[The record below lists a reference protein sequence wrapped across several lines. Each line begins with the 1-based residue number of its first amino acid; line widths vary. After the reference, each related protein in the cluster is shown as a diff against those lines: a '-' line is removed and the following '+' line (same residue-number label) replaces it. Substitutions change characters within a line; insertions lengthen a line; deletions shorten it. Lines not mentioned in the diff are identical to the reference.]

1 LTYVGVI
8 CAHASIDLLND
19 YADYRS
25 SIDLITV
32 RTQLSGG
39 TGVLPE
45 GLLEPMT
52 VYRAGIFLLGCAT
65 IIGLVLTLMRGY
77 VVGVFLVF
85 GILSVYFYST
95 KIANYGFGEVLL
107 VAKGTLIV
115 VGTYYVQ
122 SLAFATPPLLVGV
135 IMGLLSSSA
144 LYVNQFPDFNA
155 DKACGRRN
163 LVVRLGLRNA
173 ARVYVIYPILSYS
186 LLVAGVIIGDIPIF
200 ALVSVVALPLFY
212 RTFKGL
218 TVGKFDNSSLFPA
231 MAQNVFGAR
240 IMGIVITLAY
250 LIGVVV

>member
-1 LTYVGVI
+1 LTYAGVT

-19 YADYRS
+19 YADYKS
-25 SIDLITV
+25 SIDIITI
-32 RTQLSGG
+32 RTPLSGG

-45 GLLEPMT
+45 GLLQPRA

-65 IIGLVLTLMRGY
+65 IIGLVLTIMRGY
-77 VVGVFLVF
+77 VVGALLVF

-107 VAKGTLIV
+107 VVKGTLIV

-122 SLAFATPPLLVGV
+122 SLAFAAPPLLAGV

-144 LYVNQFPDFNA
+144 LYVNQFPDYNA
-155 DKACGRRN
+155 DKQCGRRN

-173 ARVYVIYPILSYS
+173 AKAYVIYPMLSYS
-186 LLVAGVIIGDIPIF
+186 ILTIGVRIGDIPIL
-200 ALVSVVALPLFY
+200 ALFSVVALPFFY
-212 RTFKGL
+212 KTFRRL

-231 MAQNVFGAR
+231 MTQNVFGAR
-240 IMGIVITLAY
+240 IMGVIITLAY
-250 LIGVVV
+250 LIAA